1 MMTPEEIAGSYRRA
15 VNQSAQI
22 NILAELNTCSRE
34 EIIKTLK
41 EQGFKIKTTKRG
53 RKKAAETPETL
64 GTTEKTSTEENT
76 AESITAAVAAGTAD
90 MIGKDI
96 KENGNE
102 PAENV
107 HVAAPEDKGI
117 ETSESE
123 NAAASESENAAVPNI
138 VKIAVRKEMIVVQK
152 NIDSTEDQIK
162 AVKTTM
168 KELEKSLEKHMQ
180 NLKTLKQYLE

>member
-1 MMTPEEIAGSYRRA
+1 MAFSQNNSAATGGLKPEGKYE
-15 VNQSAQI
+15 
-22 NILAELNTCSRE
+22 T
-34 EIIKTLK
+34 IITSID
-41 EQGFKIKTTKRG
+41 EKTTKRG
-53 RKKAAETPETL
+53 RKKAAETPEIL

-76 AESITAAVAAGTAD
+76 AESIAAAVAAGTAD
-90 MIGKDI
+90 MIGKDT

-107 HVAAPEDKGI
+107 HAAAPEDKGI

-123 NAAASESENAAVPNI
+123 NAAVPDI
-138 VKIAVRKEMIVVQK
+138 VKTAVRKEMIVVQK
-152 NIDSTEDQIK
+152 NIDNIEDQIK

>member
-64 GTTEKTSTEENT
+64 GTTEKTSPEENT
-76 AESITAAVAAGTAD
+76 AESIAAAVTAGTAD
-90 MIGKDI
+90 MIGKDT

-107 HVAAPEDKGI
+107 HAAAPEDKGI

-123 NAAASESENAAVPNI
+123 NAAVPDI
-138 VKIAVRKEMIVVQK
+138 VKTAVRKEMIVVQK
-152 NIDSTEDQIK
+152 NIDNIEDQIK

>member
-1 MMTPEEIAGSYRRA
+1 MTPEEIAGSYRRA

-22 NILAELNTCSRE
+22 NILAELNACSRE
-34 EIIKTLK
+34 EIIRTLK

-53 RKKAAETPETL
+53 RKKAAETPEIL
-64 GTTEKTSTEENT
+64 GTTEKTSPEKNT
-76 AESITAAVAAGTAD
+76 AESITAAVAAGTAGTAD

-107 HVAAPEDKGI
+107 HAAAPD
-117 ETSESE
+117 
-123 NAAASESENAAVPNI
+123 I
-138 VKIAVRKEMIVVQK
+138 VKTAVRKEMIVVQK
-152 NIDSTEDQIK
+152 NIDNIEDQIK

>member
-1 MMTPEEIAGSYRRA
+1 M
-15 VNQSAQI
+15 
-22 NILAELNTCSRE
+22 
-34 EIIKTLK
+34 
-41 EQGFKIKTTKRG
+41 
-53 RKKAAETPETL
+53 
-64 GTTEKTSTEENT
+64 TEKTSTKENT
-76 AESITAAVAAGTAD
+76 AESIGAAVAADTAD

-107 HVAAPEDKGI
+107 H
-117 ETSESE
+117 
-123 NAAASESENAAVPNI
+123 AAVPDI
-138 VKIAVRKEMIVVQK
+138 VKTAVRKEMIVVQK
-152 NIDSTEDQIK
+152 NIDNIEDQIK

>member
-1 MMTPEEIAGSYRRA
+1 
-15 VNQSAQI
+15 
-22 NILAELNTCSRE
+22 
-34 EIIKTLK
+34 
-41 EQGFKIKTTKRG
+41 
-53 RKKAAETPETL
+53 
-64 GTTEKTSTEENT
+64 
-76 AESITAAVAAGTAD
+76 
-90 MIGKDI
+90 MIGKDT

-107 HVAAPEDKGI
+107 HAAAPEDKGI

-123 NAAASESENAAVPNI
+123 NAAVPDI
-138 VKIAVRKEMIVVQK
+138 VKTAVRKEMIVVQK
-152 NIDSTEDQIK
+152 NIDNIENQIK

>member
-64 GTTEKTSTEENT
+64 GTTEKTSPEKNT
-76 AESITAAVAAGTAD
+76 AESITAAVAAGTAGTAD

-107 HVAAPEDKGI
+107 HAAAPEDKGI

-123 NAAASESENAAVPNI
+123 NAAVSESENAAVPNI

-152 NIDSTEDQIK
+152 T
-162 AVKTTM
+162 
-168 KELEKSLEKHMQ
+168 
-180 NLKTLKQYLE
+180 

>member
-64 GTTEKTSTEENT
+64 GTTEKTSPEKNT

-102 PAENV
+102 PAENA

-123 NAAASESENAAVPNI
+123 NAAVPDI
-138 VKIAVRKEMIVVQK
+138 VKTAVRKEMIVVQK
-152 NIDSTEDQIK
+152 NIDNIEDQIK

>member
-1 MMTPEEIAGSYRRA
+1 MMTPEEIAGSHGRA

-22 NILAELNTCSRE
+22 NILAELNACSRE

-64 GTTEKTSTEENT
+64 GTTEKTSPEKNT
-76 AESITAAVAAGTAD
+76 AESIAAAVAAGTAD

-107 HVAAPEDKGI
+107 HATAPEDKGI

-123 NAAASESENAAVPNI
+123 NAAVPDI
-138 VKIAVRKEMIVVQK
+138 VKTAVRKEMIVVQK
-152 NIDSTEDQIK
+152 NIDNIEDQIK

>member
-64 GTTEKTSTEENT
+64 GTTEKTSPKENT
-76 AESITAAVAAGTAD
+76 AESIEAAVAA
-90 MIGKDI
+90 I
-96 KENGNE
+96 
-102 PAENV
+102 
-107 HVAAPEDKGI
+107 PEDKGI
-117 ETSESE
+117 GTSK
-123 NAAASESENAAVPNI
+123 SENAAVSESEGAEVPDI
-138 VKIAVRKEMIVVQK
+138 VKTAVRKEMIVVQK
-152 NIDSTEDQIK
+152 NIDNIEDQIK